1 MQIVRLSATTLESF
15 RRFKEFEYIS
25 EQDMVDKIKG
35 VFTRVAKMDY
45 GEDFGNYIENPS
57 LAKHLPGGGLRMP
70 GYGTFLAPAIVDK
83 ANEYISTLQ
92 NPVFEVPVRAMY
104 KFRQLPSIIISLRTD
119 VVEGRLIRDIKT
131 TADFKYESY
140 EDSLQ
145 WRIYL
150 DGLSVDKFVYD
161 VFELKGKVAD
171 PDNKEIKVAADC
183 ELHSFSLFAYPTMKA
198 DIRNWIVDLMG
209 FITRKGLMS
218 YVLKDFNEDM
228 DLTPVITDG
237 REYY

>member
-15 RRFKEFEYIS
+15 RRYKQFEYIS

-57 LAKHLPGGGLRMP
+57 LAQHLPGGGLRMP
-70 GYGTFLAPAIVDK
+70 GYGTYLAPAIVEK

-92 NPVFEVPVRAMY
+92 GPVFETPVRCMY
-104 KFRQLPSIIISLRTD
+104 KFHQMPPIIISLRTD
-119 VVEGRLIRDIKT
+119 VIEGRLVRDIKT
-131 TADFKYESY
+131 TADFDYDSYYE
-140 EDSLQ
+140 SLQ

-150 DGLSVDKFVYD
+150 DGLSVDEFVYD

-171 PDNKEIKVAADC
+171 PTNKGIKVAADC
-183 ELHSFSLFAYPTMKA
+183 ELHSFSLFSYPTMKA

-218 YVLKDFNEDM
+218 YVLKDFNEDLE
-228 DLTPVITDG
+228 LTPVITDG